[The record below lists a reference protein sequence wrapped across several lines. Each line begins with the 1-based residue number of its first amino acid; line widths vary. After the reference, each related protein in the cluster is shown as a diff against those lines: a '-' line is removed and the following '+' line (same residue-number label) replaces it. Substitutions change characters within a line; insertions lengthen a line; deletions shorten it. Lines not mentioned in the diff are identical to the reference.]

1 MINIWMIYANGGER
15 ADVVAFNWPICELH
29 PNLSECFLGPLHTR
43 RECGGGGGDFTHQK
57 RKKYIKNAGNHPCFC
72 SSQGKR
78 RSSDGRGRPRRG
90 ARRLKTQNEIP
101 GGTEATSSRP
111 PLSGGFY
118 LNSPFYFQSLTVKK
132 QKQTLW
138 RVWHQEAAGKLQI
151 FCSNSQIVEIKSV
164 WFEKPT
170 GFNPLKQNSW
180 QFLHIYALKN
190 KNVWAKHI

>member
-132 QKQTLW
+132 KKQTLW
-138 RVWHQEAAGKLQI
+138 RVWHQEAAGKLQD
-151 FCSNSQIVEIKSV
+151 FLLQQSDRWNKKCLLWKADRFQ
-164 WFEKPT
+164 
-170 GFNPLKQNSW
+170 PLKAE
-180 QFLHIYALKN
+180 FLTISSHLCFK
-190 KNVWAKHI
+190 K

>member
-43 RECGGGGGDFTHQK
+43 RECGGGGDFTHQK

-101 GGTEATSSRP
+101 GGTEAQHLLDP
-111 PLSGGFY
+111 GLLWVWGFIWIPLFIF
-118 LNSPFYFQSLTVKK
+118 N
-132 QKQTLW
+132 LW
-138 RVWHQEAAGKLQI
+138 QLR
-151 FCSNSQIVEIKSV
+151 
-164 WFEKPT
+164 
-170 GFNPLKQNSW
+170 
-180 QFLHIYALKN
+180 N
-190 KNVWAKHI
+190 KNRHFGECDTRKPQGNFRFFAPTVRSLK